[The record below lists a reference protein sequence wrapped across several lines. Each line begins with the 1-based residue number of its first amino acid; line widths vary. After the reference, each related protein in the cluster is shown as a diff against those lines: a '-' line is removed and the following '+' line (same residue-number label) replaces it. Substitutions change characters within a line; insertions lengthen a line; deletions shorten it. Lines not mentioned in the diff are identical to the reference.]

1 MKNLSDRMGGR
12 VSWLGGQ
19 RHVGNR
25 ERARYRRGE
34 EAIGAGTSRG
44 YAFNTYDPNNM
55 GTIRTDAS
63 QGITL
68 AKYHLM

>member
-1 MKNLSDRMGGR
+1 M
-12 VSWLGGQ
+12 
-19 RHVGNR
+19 GNR

>member
-1 MKNLSDRMGGR
+1 MWETGR
-12 VSWLGGQ
+12 QLYT
-19 RHVGNR
+19 R
-25 ERARYRRGE
+25 EGKRQSELAPGRRYL
-34 EAIGAGTSRG
+34 
-44 YAFNTYDPNNM
+44 FNTYDPNNM